1 MISRAARW
9 LPLAV
14 LCVPALAAGADADID
29 IGISTA
35 LDDLVD
41 IFRQS
46 AGEWE
51 EDLRALGLRVF
62 GVLAVIQMTW
72 TGIQIML
79 SNPTAERAIVDF
91 TREVLVLAFF
101 YLLLFQSVAFSNA
114 IVGFFTSSAIP
125 AVGGS
130 EDAALRPSAV
140 LAQGL
145 GYATG
150 LIREVGMHP
159 GTWAML
165 FAAFVV
171 GVAFALVTATMVIVL
186 IEAYALITLGVVFM
200 ALGGLSFT
208 RNAAVAFFTFALG
221 VGAKIF
227 VLHAIIAL
235 GMGAMETLAGQA
247 EPGFAWAL
255 VVMAGAVVILAL
267 CASLPDTVAGMV
279 GGARTGSAQSLMS
292 AVTST
297 SVAAQN
303 LMRGSQG
310 VRGGVLAA
318 RGASMALRGAHQ
330 AAVEDAD
337 PPPVAGSGFR
347 AAAAYKAGIAGRTI
361 GNLMQA
367 GGAVRQEKI
376 EKTTSGGRRAAAFGA
391 MRAAEA
397 AAAAAERNRDLSG
410 AAGGVEPSDDAAGGK
425 G

>member
-1 MISRAARW
+1 MIRLSARL

-14 LCVPALAAGADADID
+14 LFVPALAAGADADLD

-41 IFRQS
+41 VFRES
-46 AGEWE
+46 AREWE
-51 EDLRALGLRVF
+51 ADLRALGLRVF
-62 GVLAVIQMTW
+62 GVLAVIQIAW

-79 SNPTAERAIVDF
+79 SNPTAERAIIDF
-91 TREVLVLAFF
+91 TRELLVLAFF

-114 IVGFFTSSAIP
+114 IVSFFTSSAIP

-186 IEAYALITLGVVFM
+186 VEAYALITIGVVFM

-227 VLHAIIAL
+227 TLHAIIAL

-279 GGARTGSAQSLMS
+279 GGARTGSAQALMS

-303 LMRGSQG
+303 LMRGG
-310 VRGGVLAA
+310 RAVRGGALAA
-318 RGASMALRGAHQ
+318 QGASMAFRGAHQ
-330 AAVEDAD
+330 AAVEDAG
-337 PPPVAGSGFR
+337 PPPPAGSGFR
-347 AAAAYKAGIAGRTI
+347 AAAAYKAGVAGRTI

-367 GGAVRQEKI
+367 GGAMREDEIRQ
-376 EKTTSGGRRAAAFGA
+376 TTVGGRRAAKFGA
-391 MRAAEA
+391 MREEA
-397 AAAAAERNRDLSG
+397 AAAAAEAAKRDLSG
-410 AAGGVEPSDDAAGGK
+410 ASGSVGAAADSSDGGG
-425 G
+425 